1 MPTSRPARTRLLE
14 AATQLFSVQGINA
27 TGIDQV
33 IEHADVAKASLY
45 NNFSG
50 KDDLVRA
57 YLERQLDN
65 FETLLRQL
73 EASSEG
79 ATRVDRLFQ
88 CLSEAAAKRSFQG
101 CPFSKAAVEVAPQS
115 APGRTIKRFYA
126 RLEAFF
132 ARALNLERGDER
144 LRQLVVLYDGAMT
157 SAKVQRDPKCVDAAL
172 SLARDVAH
180 ARRPTP

>member
-1 MPTSRPARTRLLE
+1 MPTSHPARARLVE

-33 IEHADVAKASLY
+33 IKHAGVAKASLY

-50 KDDLVRA
+50 KDDLVTA
-57 YLERQLDN
+57 YLERQLDD
-65 FETLLRQL
+65 FIALLRHL
-73 EASSEG
+73 EASSYG
-79 ATRVDRLFQ
+79 TTRVDQLFQ

-101 CPFSKAAVEVAPQS
+101 CPFSKAAVEVAPHS

-132 ARALNLERGDER
+132 ADALDLERGDER

-157 SAKVQRDPKCVDAAL
+157 SAKVRRDPRSVDAAA
-172 SLARDVAH
+172 SLARFVAH
-180 ARRPTP
+180 A